1 MLSKQRFD
9 LLHRFNG
16 ETDAAAEDSAQF
28 REHDFADEQFMFGED
43 MTEHVSGEA
52 AGGEG
57 ADEDVRVKK
66 YPHDTTRATS
76 SSVRY
81 PRASAKGAVRRRS
94 SSNRIR
100 LSWLCKASRTTSLRV
115 RPVRRH
121 RASRLVGKWK
131 ISQNR
136 ALRDQLGVISGLSE
150 TRDVKAHQMARA
162 VQDRQRREG

>member
-1 MLSKQRFD
+1 MSFLGYVEEVVIARDHDIGVGSAGRRENPSVVGVTYRNIQSLGGLRNDLLLSKQRFD

-16 ETDAAAEDSAQF
+16 ETYAAAEDTAQF

-76 SSVRY
+76 SSVR
-81 PRASAKGAVRRRS
+81 
-94 SSNRIR
+94 
-100 LSWLCKASRTTSLRV
+100 
-115 RPVRRH
+115 
-121 RASRLVGKWK
+121 
-131 ISQNR
+131 
-136 ALRDQLGVISGLSE
+136 
-150 TRDVKAHQMARA
+150 
-162 VQDRQRREG
+162 